1 LLKQAGITDSQ
12 LGRMNCPVGLAAIK
26 GKAPERVAL
35 SIAAQLAIWLDEDE
49 HEAKNEHADISRK
62 ISAAH

>member
-1 LLKQAGITDSQ
+1 
-12 LGRMNCPVGLAAIK
+12 MNCPVGLAAIK

-49 HEAKNEHADISRK
+49 HEAENEHADLSRK
-62 ISAAH
+62 NRRG